1 MPDIVLKILP
11 VVAAGA
17 FAYVIYLLVDRFLLQ
32 GPRASKRLGDF
43 VGTAAQ
49 SLGNNAVKYG
59 SHEHKVRVA
68 FQSFG
73 LDVTGWEDSAVW
85 MGRIVIGVGI
95 ALAMLILVG
104 LPPMVSLVGLLGGFF
119 LMDGFIDGAWD
130 KVRQSIEREIPIFLN
145 GLSSTIQ
152 VTQDVLQAIEDEA
165 QSLSPNG
172 PLRGWLLT
180 RLVAEGSARGQEAI
194 KDITEEA
201 FTISSSLGIMI
212 FLISRLWETGGK
224 EWGRAFAMAGGNLE
238 GVLDARVMAQSAG
251 EGAKGSVK
259 IIAAM
264 TTVVIIAMS
273 RNPAVA
279 ETMRMPIMQLVYA
292 GLVLAMLFGWTF
304 MNQLINDAL

>member
-1 MPDIVLKILP
+1 MPELVLKILP

-17 FAYVIYLLVDRFLLQ
+17 LALVIYLLVDRFLLA

-49 SLGNNAVKYG
+49 VAGRSVKYG
-59 SHEHKVRVA
+59 SREHKVRVA

-85 MGRIVIGVGI
+85 MGRLVIGLAI
-95 ALAMLILVG
+95 SAAMLLAVG
-104 LPPMVSLVGLLGGFF
+104 LPPLVSLAGLMGGFF
-119 LMDGFIDGAWD
+119 LMDGLIDGAWD
-130 KVRQSIEREIPIFLN
+130 KVRMSIEREIPVFLN

-152 VTQDVLQAIEDEA
+152 VTQDVLRAVEDEA
-165 QSLSPNG
+165 QSLSPTG

-180 RLVAEGSARGQEAI
+180 RLVAEGSSRGQEAVRE
-194 KDITEEA
+194 ITEEA
-201 FTISSSLGIMI
+201 FTISSSLGIMV

-264 TTVVIIAMS
+264 TTLVIVSMS
-273 RNPAVA
+273 RNPSVA
-279 ETMRMPIMQLVYA
+279 ETMQMPLMQLVYA
-292 GLVLAMLFGWTF
+292 GLVLAMLFGWSF